1 MDFKEFPLGGGA
13 EFNPW
18 NSPALVSTEWAKRNS
33 IWEGRGKSK
42 RPRGRRE
49 RNDEPL
55 VLCGHG
61 VSLNVDRGTLLIKDG
76 LTHYPQ
82 ERRVYRF
89 HRGEL
94 ELPSRIVML
103 DGSGSISFDVLSWL
117 SEQRV
122 PLIRIDWRGDVVSVV
137 GGTGYAPVADRVAWQ
152 IETRN
157 DPAKRCQFSSRL
169 IAEKLRACIQT
180 LRLTAPPSRARDVA
194 LARCEVAELRLANDE
209 LESVDEIRL
218 VEAQAAAAYFAAWK
232 GVPLNWRSLS
242 KHPIPERW
250 LTIDARGS
258 SRNGRHVA
266 NRNAR
271 HPVNALL
278 NYAYAALRSQV
289 HIQTAAAGFDPH
301 RGVMH
306 HDRSDTQAFVYDLI
320 EPLRPAVDAAVFKL
334 VQSHPLTGA
343 DFILRPDGVCRVS
356 PQLARVATRLAHSR
370 SFQLPLG
377 VAPEPPP

>member
-1 MDFKEFPLGGGA
+1 MDFEEFPGKDGA
-13 EFNPW
+13 EFSPW
-18 NSPALVSTEWAKRNS
+18 HSPALLSAEWAKRNS
-33 IWEGRGKSK
+33 IWEGRGISK

-49 RNDEPL
+49 RNEEPL

-61 VSLNVDRGTLLIKDG
+61 VSLNIDRGTLLIKDG

-82 ERRVYRF
+82 ERRIHRF

-122 PLIRIDWRGDVVSVV
+122 PLVRIDWRGEVVSVV
-137 GGTGYAPVADRVAWQ
+137 AGSGFAPTADCVAWQ
-152 IETRN
+152 IETRS
-157 DPAKRCQFSSRL
+157 DPTRRCEFSSRL
-169 IAEKLRACIQT
+169 IAEKLRGCIQT
-180 LRLTAPPSRARDVA
+180 LRVAAPPSRARDVA
-194 LARCEVAELRLANDE
+194 LARCEMAELRLTAGAIN
-209 LESVDEIRL
+209 SIDEIRL
-218 VEAQAAAAYFAAWK
+218 IEAQAAAAYFAAWK
-232 GVPLNWRSLS
+232 AVPLNWRSLS
-242 KHPIPERW
+242 KHPIPDRW

-289 HIQTAAAGFDPH
+289 HIQTAAAGFDPF
-301 RGVMH
+301 RGIMH

-334 VQSHPLTGA
+334 VQSHPFTGA
-343 DFILRPDGVCRVS
+343 DFVLRADGVCRVS

-370 SFQLPLG
+370 ASELPLG
-377 VAPEPPP
+377 VATEPTA